1 MSKNFQTVIRTFFSI
16 AFIIITIGSVV
27 IVAQDNVLTGTW
39 KANDNGWISKRA
51 DRDKKVVRD
60 NDDDDDDTFNI
71 AEQSKDKVQLNFS
84 FDREK
89 GRSNN
94 FGSGFDYSEL
104 RGLTKAQVESANSS
118 VNFSISRE
126 AGTIDMQ
133 GTFQNGKGSG
143 TFRFTPNR
151 SFASA
156 MQTRGF
162 AFTNEKLFTA
172 AALDLTTAF
181 VDDLLTANF
190 KGLDTDDLF
199 KAKIFKITPQF
210 MSEMAAIGFP
220 NLDMEDLVK
229 ARIFKI
235 DASFAR
241 QIADMGF
248 KNDSLEGLVKFR
260 IFKVTPEFLN
270 EVQAEGL
277 RDLSAEDV
285 VKLRI
290 FKIDGEFIRQAR
302 AENVPVNVEDLVQK
316 RIGVWRK

>member
-1 MSKNFQTVIRTFFSI
+1 MQQNYQAIIRTFFSI
-16 AFIIITIGSVV
+16 AFIIITIGSIV
-27 IVAQDNVLTGTW
+27 IVAQDNVITGTW
-39 KANDNGWISKRA
+39 KANDNDWSLKRK
-51 DRDKKVVRD
+51 DKNK
-60 NDDDDDDTFNI
+60 DDDFDADFI
-71 AEQSKDKVQLNFS
+71 EKSKDKVQLNFRY
-84 FDREK
+84 DREK
-89 GRSNN
+89 GRENN

-104 RGLTKAQVESANSS
+104 KGLSKAQVESASATN
-118 VNFSISRE
+118 VNFSINRE
-126 AGTIDMQ
+126 AGNIEMT
-133 GTFQNGKGSG
+133 GTFQNGKGAG
-143 TFRFTPNR
+143 TYRFTPNR

-162 AFTNEKLFTA
+162 TFTNEKLFTA
-172 AALDLTTAF
+172 TALDLTTAF

-235 DASFAR
+235 DAAYAR

-270 EVQAEGL
+270 EIQSEGL
-277 RDLSAEDV
+277 RNLSSEDI

-302 AENVPVNVEDLVQK
+302 AENVPVEVEDLVQK
-316 RIGVWRK
+316 KIGVWRRD

>member
-1 MSKNFQTVIRTFFSI
+1 MKQNFQALIRTFFSI
-16 AFIIITIGSVV
+16 AFIIITIGSIV
-27 IVAQDNVLTGTW
+27 IVAQDASLAGTW
-39 KANDNGWISKRA
+39 KAGDTDWIPKHKNK
-51 DRDKKVVRD
+51 DK
-60 NDDDDDDTFNI
+60 DDDFGADFIDD
-71 AEQSKDKVQLNFS
+71 SKDKIHLS
-84 FDREK
+84 FRYDRDK

-94 FGSGFDYSEL
+94 FGSGFDYSDL
-104 RGLTKAQVESANSS
+104 RGLTKAQVESASATNVS
-118 VNFSISRE
+118 FSLSRE
-126 AGTIDMQ
+126 AGNIEMQ

-143 TFRFTPNR
+143 TYRFTPNR
-151 SFASA
+151 NFASN

-162 AFTNEKLFTA
+162 AFDNEKLFTA
-172 AALDLTTAF
+172 TTLDLTTGF

-190 KGLDTDDLF
+190 KGLDADDLF

-235 DASFAR
+235 DAAYIR

-248 KNDSLEGLVKFR
+248 KTDSMEDMVKFR

-270 EVQAEGL
+270 EVQSEGL
-277 RDLSAEDV
+277 RNLSSEEI

-290 FKIDGEFIRQAR
+290 FKIDGAFIRQAR
-302 AENVPVNVEDLVQK
+302 AENVPIEVENLVQK
-316 RIGVWRK
+316 KIGVWRKD

>member
-1 MSKNFQTVIRTFFSI
+1 MSEKFQTIIRSIFSI
-16 AFIIITIGSVV
+16 AFIVIVVGSYV
-27 IVAQDNVLTGTW
+27 IVAQDGVITGTW
-39 KANDNGWISKRA
+39 KANDNDWSSKRKA
-51 DRDKKVVRD
+51 KDG
-60 NDDDDDDTFNI
+60 DDDFV
-71 AEQSKDKVQLNFS
+71 EKSKDKIHLNF
-84 FDREK
+84 RMEK
-89 GRSNN
+89 ENGRTNN
-94 FGSGFDYSEL
+94 FGSGFDYNDL
-104 RGLTKAQVESANSS
+104 RGLSRSQVESASS
-118 VNFSISRE
+118 TQVTFSIARE

-143 TFRFTPNR
+143 TYRFTPNR

-162 AFTNEKLFTA
+162 TFTDEKLFSAT
-172 AALDLTTAF
+172 ALDLTTSF
-181 VDDLLTANF
+181 VDDLLSSGFQNL
-190 KGLDTDDLF
+190 KTDDLF
-199 KAKIFKITPQF
+199 KAKIFKVTPQF

-235 DASFAR
+235 DAAYAR
-241 QIADMGF
+241 EIAGMGF

-260 IFKVTPEFLN
+260 IFKVTPEFLR

-277 RDLSAEDV
+277 RNLSAEDV

-302 AENVPVNVEDLVQK
+302 AENVPIEVESLVQK
-316 RIGVWRK
+316 KIGVWRK

>member
-1 MSKNFQTVIRTFFSI
+1 MQQNYQAIIRTFFSI
-16 AFIIITIGSVV
+16 AFIIITISSIV
-27 IVAQDNVLTGTW
+27 IVAQDNVISGTW
-39 KANDNGWISKRA
+39 KANDNDWNSKRK
-51 DRDKKVVRD
+51 DKD
-60 NDDDDDDTFNI
+60 NDDDSDWS
-71 AEQSKDKVQLNFS
+71 EKSKDKVQLS
-84 FDREK
+84 FRYDREK

-104 RGLTKAQVESANSS
+104 KGLSKAQVESANATN
-118 VNFSISRE
+118 VNFTINRE
-126 AGTIDMQ
+126 AGNIEMQ

-143 TFRFTPNR
+143 TYRFTGNKTFV
-151 SFASA
+151 SN

-162 AFTNEKLFTA
+162 VFSNEKLFSAT
-172 AALDLTTAF
+172 ALDLTTSF

-190 KGLDTDDLF
+190 KGLTVDDLF

-235 DASFAR
+235 DAAYAR

-248 KNDSLEGLVKFR
+248 RNDSLESLVKFR

-270 EVQAEGL
+270 EIQSEGL
-277 RDLSAEDV
+277 RNLSSEDI

-302 AENVPVNVEDLVQK
+302 AENVPIEVEDLVQK
-316 RIGVWRK
+316 KIGVWRKD

>member
-1 MSKNFQTVIRTFFSI
+1 MQQNYQAIIRTFFSI
-16 AFIIITIGSVV
+16 AFIIITIGSIV
-27 IVAQDNVLTGTW
+27 IVAQDNVITGTW
-39 KANDNGWISKRA
+39 KAGDSEWNSKRK
-51 DRDKKVVRD
+51 DKDK
-60 NDDDDDDTFNI
+60 DDDFDADFT
-71 AEQSKDKVQLNFS
+71 EKSKDKVQLNFRY
-84 FDREK
+84 DREK
-89 GRSNN
+89 GRENN

-104 RGLTKAQVESANSS
+104 KGLSKAQVESASATN
-118 VNFSISRE
+118 VNFSINRE
-126 AGTIDMQ
+126 AGNIEMQ

-143 TFRFTPNR
+143 TYRFAPSR

-162 AFTNEKLFTA
+162 TFTNEKLFTA
-172 AALDLTTAF
+172 TALDLTVAF

-235 DASFAR
+235 DAAFAR

-248 KNDSLEGLVKFR
+248 KNDSLESLVKFR
-260 IFKVTPEFLN
+260 IFKVTPEFLS

-277 RDLSAEDV
+277 NNLDAEDV

-290 FKIDGEFIRQAR
+290 FNINGEFIRQAR
-302 AENVPVNVEDLVQK
+302 AENVPVNVENLVQK
-316 RIGVWRK
+316 KIGVWRK

>member
-1 MSKNFQTVIRTFFSI
+1 MSKNFQALIRSFFSI
-16 AFIIITIGSVV
+16 AFIVIVVGSYV
-27 IVAQDNVLTGTW
+27 IVAQDALTGTW
-39 KANDNGWISKRA
+39 KANDSDWSSKRKNK
-51 DRDKKVVRD
+51 DDD
-60 NDDDDDDTFNI
+60 NDYI
-71 AEQSKDKVQLNFS
+71 EKSKDKVHLNFS
-84 FDREK
+84 SDRSN
-89 GRSNN
+89 GNRNN

-104 RGLTKAQVESANSS
+104 RGLTKAQVESANSA
-118 VNFSISRE
+118 VNFNIARE
-126 AGTIDMQ
+126 AGMIDMQ
-133 GTFQNGKGSG
+133 GTFQNGKGAG

-151 SFASA
+151 TFASA

-162 AFTNEKLFTA
+162 AFNDEKLFSAT
-172 AALDLTTAF
+172 ALDLTTAF
-181 VDDLLTANF
+181 VDDLLSAGFQNLKTE
-190 KGLDTDDLF
+190 DLF

-235 DASFAR
+235 DAEYAR
-241 QIADMGF
+241 QIAGMGF

-260 IFKVTPEFLN
+260 IFKVTPEFLR

-277 RDLSAEDV
+277 QNLSAEEV

-302 AENVPVNVEDLVQK
+302 AENVPIEVESLVK
-316 RIGVWRK
+316 KKIGVWRK